1 MRRRPRGPD
10 PPQPPPGPPEA
21 IGSWD
26 EALVALTHVT
36 SALVRLAGEDRPI
49 TDAQLDALRLRRH
62 QLSAVISSLTRWR
75 R

>member
-10 PPQPPPGPPEA
+10 PPQPPLGPRSTPGD
-21 IGSWD
+21 WD
-26 EALVALTHVT
+26 EALVVLTHVT
-36 SALVRLAGEDRPI
+36 AALVRLAGDGRPI
-49 TDAQLDALRLRRH
+49 TDAQLDTLRLRRH